1 MTNFIHHYEWIIPTR
16 LICNFI
22 IILIAGGLI
31 TGGIIAFD

>member
-1 MTNFIHHYEWIIPTR
+1 MNYIPTR

-22 IILIAGGLI
+22 IFLIAGGLI